1 VQDAYINTYHPDFM
15 GGANS
20 ITNVFDVNSYN
31 KQRLSAEALKNNGHE
46 TSFEN
51 VGEDGQSKIQ
61 PIKG

>member
-1 VQDAYINTYHPDFM
+1 M